1 MLATAATQQL
11 KQTNPLLSKMDADY
25 YKANKARFEPKE
37 LPAKLVT
44 VTKPEHARQIL
55 NCYGVAVIP
64 LPVNRQEMLKALNE
78 TKFYPSLSASI
89 AICIFLHHVS
99 SSSQHHTFMRIHYL
113 YECIICLSTISMS
126 ASFRKKLKNN
136 NSIRFR
142 NSASAKAT

>member
-64 LPVNRQEMLKALNE
+64 LPVKRQEMLKALNE
-78 TKFYPSLSASI
+78 TKFYNTA
-89 AICIFLHHVS
+89 
-99 SSSQHHTFMRIHYL
+99 
-113 YECIICLSTISMS
+113 
-126 ASFRKKLKNN
+126 
-136 NSIRFR
+136 NSIFTDEHQVAEPSMQEKL
-142 NSASAKAT
+142 N